1 MRSSRRIGAAAV
13 LAALALGTAA
23 CASPPGKSGGSS
35 GVALRLAVVG
45 REGTPTAEIAAR
57 FARRVDELSN
67 GSMRVTVAYWPAT
80 PGPPSTVGSLRSN
93 AVQLG
98 LVPSEAFR
106 AGGATTLQALQA
118 PLLFISYRQSARA
131 TTGPLAARLQGGL
144 PSIGLTGL
152 GLVPEG
158 LYRPFGY
165 LKPLLVPED
174 FAEVSI
180 RTNASRAA
188 VELLRMLGAR
198 PVAP

>member
-1 MRSSRRIGAAAV
+1 MQA
-13 LAALALGTAA
+13 
-23 CASPPGKSGGSS
+23 
-35 GVALRLAVVG
+35 G
-45 REGTPTAEIAAR
+45 R
-57 FARRVDELSN
+57 
-67 GSMRVTVAYWPAT
+67 
-80 PGPPSTVGSLRSN
+80 
-93 AVQLG
+93 
-98 LVPSEAFR
+98 
-106 AGGATTLQALQA
+106 
-118 PLLFISYRQSARA
+118 
-131 TTGPLAARLQGGL
+131 

-198 PVAP
+198 PVAPDTPDIDTAVYSGFANGSDSATTANDIFPQNSYTAGNVVLFPKIDVIVASSKALDHLTPAQQALLLRAAAAARSETIAATDEPAAAAAYCRAGGTVVNAPTSALQRLRARTAPLLASLRREPGTRTLIAELERLAAGR